1 MQLFFTE
8 FMKIDDNITVLKGI
22 GEKTAKSFEKLGVTT
37 VSELLRLYPRDY
49 DKMEEICNISELS
62 EGCRSVIRVT
72 ISSAMTEK
80 RVRSLSILNCYA
92 SDATGRL
99 LLTFF
104 NMPFLKKTLKKGTVC
119 ILRGKIHYRG
129 VTPVMEQPVILT
141 AKDYE
146 EARKTLQPIYPLT
159 SGLKQKNVRKAVRQ
173 AFDTLGKQGDLE
185 YLSDEILN
193 EYELSGEEEA
203 LHSIHFPQ
211 TEADLFKGHGR
222 LVFDEFLTFLVEV
235 SKLKKEEEQ
244 TPNQF
249 PMIECADTN
258 RILESLPYELTDDQK
273 RVWEDLKEDLSGKY
287 AMNRLVQ
294 GDVGSGKTILAVLAL
309 AETAANGFQ
318 GALMAPTEVLALQHF
333 ETIRELSRKLS
344 LNLTP
349 VLLTGSLSAK
359 DKRTVYELISSG
371 SVNCIIGTH
380 ALFQEKA
387 EYKSLALVITDE
399 QHRFGVHQREELI
412 KKGKMPHV
420 CVMSATPIP
429 RTLALILY
437 GDMHISTIR
446 HLPNVRKPIKNAVI
460 PASDRPKAYRF
471 IEKQVK
477 EGRQAFIICPMISP
491 SEMGDEDEG
500 GGVELENV
508 TDYAKQMKEVF
519 PNLSIGILHGKMKP
533 TDKNTVMYAFARG
546 EIHVLV
552 STTVVEVGVNVPNAS
567 VMMIE
572 NAERFGLAQ
581 LHQLRGRVGRG
592 EYQSYCIFIN
602 TSDSDKS
609 KDRLHVLETSND
621 GFAIAEKDLSLRG
634 PGDLFGIRQS
644 GALDFKLADIYQDA
658 NYLQMAKEVCDRYPI
673 DIPSSSLYHFTN
685 L

>member
-1 MQLFFTE
+1 
-8 FMKIDDNITVLKGI
+8 
-22 GEKTAKSFEKLGVTT
+22 
-37 VSELLRLYPRDY
+37 
-49 DKMEEICNISELS
+49 
-62 EGCRSVIRVT
+62 
-72 ISSAMTEK
+72 
-80 RVRSLSILNCYA
+80 
-92 SDATGRL
+92 
-99 LLTFF
+99 
-104 NMPFLKKTLKKGTVC
+104 
-119 ILRGKIHYRG
+119 
-129 VTPVMEQPVILT
+129 MEQPAILT
-141 AKDYE
+141 AADYE
-146 EARKTLQPIYPLT
+146 EAKKSLQPIYPLV

-173 AFDTLGKQGDLE
+173 AFDALGAEGSLE
-185 YLSDEILN
+185 YLSDEILR

-203 LHSIHFPQ
+203 LRTIHFPE
-211 TEADLFKGHGR
+211 TEEDLLKGHGR

-244 TPNQF
+244 TPNHF
-249 PMIECADTN
+249 PMMECADTV
-258 RILESLPYELTDDQK
+258 RILESLPYELTEDQK
-273 RVWEDLKEDLSGKY
+273 KVWEDLKEDLSGKY

-309 AETAANGFQ
+309 AETAANGYQ

-359 DKRTVYELISSG
+359 EKRTVYDLIASG

-387 EYKSLALVITDE
+387 EYKNLALVITDE

-446 HLPNVRKPIKNAVI
+446 HLPNIRKPIKNAVI

-471 IEKQVK
+471 IEKQIK

-491 SEMGDEDEG
+491 AEMGDEDEG
-500 GGVELENV
+500 GGTELENV
-508 TDYAKQMKEVF
+508 IEYARKMKEVF
-519 PNLSIGILHGKMKP
+519 PTMTIGILHGKMKP
-533 TDKNTVMYAFARG
+533 ADKNTVMYAFARG
-546 EIHVLV
+546 EVQILV

-602 TSDSDKS
+602 TSDNDKS
-609 KDRLHVLETSND
+609 KERLHVLETSND
-621 GFAIAEKDLSLRG
+621 GFSIAEKDLSLRG
-634 PGDLFGIRQS
+634 PVDLFGIRQS
-644 GALDFKLADIYQDA
+644 VTASSVMSVETAFLA
-658 NYLQMAKEVCDRYPI
+658 
-673 DIPSSSLYHFTN
+673 SSSRKVGIGSSRS
-685 L
+685 